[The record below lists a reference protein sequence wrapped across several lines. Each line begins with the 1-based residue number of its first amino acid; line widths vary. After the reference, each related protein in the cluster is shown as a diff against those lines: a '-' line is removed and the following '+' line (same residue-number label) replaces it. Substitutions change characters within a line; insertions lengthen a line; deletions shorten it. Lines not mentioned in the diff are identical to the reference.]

1 MGQAPAKEEDF
12 SWAYT
17 EEPHA
22 SRRKE
27 ILAKYPQIKELFG
40 QDKAFRP
47 VVVCMV
53 IAQIVFAYLLRGWFE
68 FKKEYLNILF
78 SDSDWLLIL
87 FQAYF
92 VSGTINHSLTLAVHE
107 ISHNQAFGTNRP
119 LAVSFSLS

>member
-27 ILAKYPQIKELFG
+27 MLAKYPQIKELFG

-47 VVVCMV
+47 VVVSMV
-53 IAQIVFAYLLRGWFE
+53 MAQIVFAYLLRGNLTE
-68 FKKEYLNILF
+68 VILNRKIIF
-78 SDSDWLLIL
+78 PDSDWFLIL
-87 FQAYF
+87 LQAYF

-107 ISHNQAFGTNRP
+107 VSHNQAFGTSRP
-119 LAVSFSLS
+119 LAVC